1 MPRDTPPHPFL
12 QYTVEKLGK
21 ADSVTALDTELEEL
35 SRQLE
40 HIRFSTERILAQVQ
54 SLVVPNPGKTAD
66 TRNLMQVTKAHVHSF
81 LTYLRPPH

>member
-1 MPRDTPPHPFL
+1 M
-12 QYTVEKLGK
+12 
-21 ADSVTALDTELEEL
+21 TALDTELEEL

-66 TRNLMQVTKAHVHSF
+66 ARNLMQVTKAHSF